1 MKVKIV
7 GVVALVAILC
17 LVFASVAMAVSQAT
31 INAIIDDAR
40 DGTIDGNWTAAEIQA
55 ALDSIKNNPLLYQYS
70 DLQGVLQDYL
80 SGLSAPKPAVGQL
93 AFTGAELLLILGAG
107 AGLIGSG
114 IALRRRR
121 A

>member
-1 MKVKIV
+1 MARTKTVDGKRV
-7 GVVALVAILC
+7 GMSAK
-17 LVFASVAMAVSQAT
+17 FSEPE
-31 INAIIDDAR
+31 
-40 DGTIDGNWTAAEIQA
+40 AAEIDA
-55 ALDSIKNNPLLYQYS
+55 AVNSIKNNPLEYQYS